1 MKLRPSLLLLAFAGG
16 ALGTFFRVLTS
27 VTLGDAFGVFV
38 VNMLGTAF
46 LAWFNAIQTI
56 PNTRFTRE
64 PARVFWGAGF
74 AGGFTTMSG
83 LALWTVTGLEVFGAW
98 SLTVNA
104 VVNLVAGVAV
114 YLWIYKL
121 SNRWAH
127 HKLAQLKLVADEKE
141 RD

>member
-1 MKLRPSLLLLAFAGG
+1 MKVQPSLLLLVFAGG
-16 ALGTFFRVLTS
+16 ALGTFFRVLTA
-27 VTLGDAFGVFV
+27 VMIGDALGVFM

-56 PNTRFTRE
+56 PNTRFTTE
-64 PARVFWGAGF
+64 KARVFWGAGF

-83 LALWTVTGLEVFGAW
+83 LALWSVNGLSVFGPW

-104 VVNLVAGVAV
+104 IFNLVAGVAV
-114 YLWIYKL
+114 YIWVFKK

-127 HKLAQLKLVADEKE
+127 HKVAELKITKSENE